1 MNLNR
6 KNRFFKRKKFRR
18 LLHTLACIPAFNEE
32 GVIGKLVK
40 KTLSYVDSV
49 VVCDDGSSDNT
60 AKEAEN
66 SGAHVIVHDENKGK
80 GSALKSLFEHAK
92 HSTADIIVTI
102 DGDGQF
108 LPEEI
113 KKLTKPIIEKTSDIV
128 VGYRFDDQTEMP
140 SYRKI
145 GNKILDHATNIIT
158 SLPIRDTQSGFRAYS
173 KKAIELIEFSNDGF
187 TADSEI
193 LINASKHDLRISE
206 EKITVIYDT
215 GRRTSTK
222 NPILHGS
229 SVLGSLI
236 EMILVKH
243 PLKYLGV
250 PGLVVLICGILL
262 SSYTISVFN
271 ETQLLPIPFALVS
284 IGILLLGFLL
294 LLSSGI
300 LFAIN
305 RSVFHK

>member
-1 MNLNR
+1 MN
-6 KNRFFKRKKFRR
+6 
-18 LLHTLACIPAFNEE
+18 TLVCIPAFNEE
-32 GVIGKLVK
+32 GAIGKLVK

-60 AKEAEN
+60 TKEAED
-66 SGAHVIVHDENKGK
+66 SGAHVIVHNENRGK
-80 GSALKSLFEHAK
+80 GSALKSLFEHAR
-92 HSTADIIVTI
+92 HSSADIIVTI

-113 KKLTKPIIEKTSDIV
+113 KKLTKPIIENISDVV
-128 VGYRFDDQTEMP
+128 VGYRFDDDTEMP

-145 GNKILDHATNIIT
+145 GNKILDHATNIVSSI
-158 SLPIRDTQSGFRAYS
+158 PIRDTQSGFRAYS

-229 SVLGSLI
+229 GVLGTLI

-243 PLKYLGV
+243 PLKYLGI
-250 PGLVVLICGILL
+250 PGTIIIFCGIML
-262 SSYTISVFN
+262 SFYTISIFN

-284 IGILLLGFLL
+284 VGTLLLGFLL
-294 LLSSGI
+294 LLVSGI

>member
-1 MNLNR
+1 MN
-6 KNRFFKRKKFRR
+6 
-18 LLHTLACIPAFNEE
+18 TLVCIPAFNEE
-32 GVIGKLVK
+32 GAIGKLVR

-66 SGAHVIVHDENKGK
+66 SGAHVIVHDENRGK
-80 GSALKSLFEHAK
+80 GSALKSLFEHAR
-92 HSTADIIVTI
+92 HSSADIIVTI

-113 KKLTKPIIEKTSDIV
+113 KKLTKPIIEKTSDVV
-128 VGYRFDDQTEMP
+128 VGYRFDNDTEMP

-145 GNKILDHATNIIT
+145 GNKILDHATNIAT
-158 SLPIRDTQSGFRAYS
+158 SIPIRDTQSGFRAYS
-173 KKAIELIEFSNDGF
+173 KNAIELIEFSNDGF

-193 LINASKHDLRISE
+193 LIDASKHGLRISE

-243 PLKYLGV
+243 PLKYLGI
-250 PGLVVLICGILL
+250 PGLIVIFCGVLL

-271 ETQLLPIPFALVS
+271 QTALLPIPFALVS
-284 IGILLLGFLL
+284 IGLLLLGFLL
-294 LLSSGI
+294 LMTSGI

-305 RSVFHK
+305 RSIFHK

>member
-1 MNLNR
+1 MMN
-6 KNRFFKRKKFRR
+6 
-18 LLHTLACIPAFNEE
+18 TLVCIPAFNEE
-32 GVIGKLVK
+32 GAIGKLVR

-66 SGAHVIVHDENKGK
+66 SGAHVIVHDENRGK
-80 GSALKSLFEHAK
+80 GSALKSLFEHAR
-92 HSTADIIVTI
+92 HSSADIIVTI

-113 KKLTKPIIEKTSDIV
+113 KKLTKPIIEKTSDVV
-128 VGYRFDDQTEMP
+128 VGYRFDNDTEMP

-145 GNKILDHATNIIT
+145 GNKILDHATNIAT
-158 SLPIRDTQSGFRAYS
+158 SIPIRDTQSGFRAYS
-173 KKAIELIEFSNDGF
+173 KNAIELIEFSNDGF

-193 LINASKHDLRISE
+193 LIDASKHGLRISE

-243 PLKYLGV
+243 PLKYLGI
-250 PGLVVLICGILL
+250 PGLIVIFCGVLL

-271 ETQLLPIPFALVS
+271 QTALLPIPFALVS
-284 IGILLLGFLL
+284 IGLLLLGFLL
-294 LLSSGI
+294 LMTSGI

-305 RSVFHK
+305 RSIFHK

>member
-1 MNLNR
+1 MMN
-6 KNRFFKRKKFRR
+6 
-18 LLHTLACIPAFNEE
+18 TLVCIPAFNEE
-32 GVIGKLVK
+32 GAIGKLVR

-66 SGAHVIVHDENKGK
+66 SGAHVIVHDENRGK
-80 GSALKSLFEHAK
+80 GSALKSLFEHAR
-92 HSTADIIVTI
+92 HSSADIIVTI
-102 DGDGQF
+102 DGDGQL

-128 VGYRFDDQTEMP
+128 VGYRFDNDTEMP

-145 GNKILDHATNIIT
+145 GNKILDHATNIAT
-158 SLPIRDTQSGFRAYS
+158 SIPIRDTQSGFRAYS
-173 KKAIELIEFSNDGF
+173 KNAIELIEFSNDGF

-193 LINASKHDLRISE
+193 LIDASKHGLRISE

-243 PLKYLGV
+243 PLKYLGI
-250 PGLVVLICGILL
+250 PGFVIIFCGILI

-271 ETQLLPIPFALVS
+271 QTALLPIPFALVS
-284 IGILLLGFLL
+284 IGLLLLGFLL
-294 LLSSGI
+294 LMTSGI

-305 RSVFHK
+305 RSIFHK

>member
-1 MNLNR
+1 MMN
-6 KNRFFKRKKFRR
+6 
-18 LLHTLACIPAFNEE
+18 TLVCIPAFNEE
-32 GVIGKLVK
+32 GAIGKLVR

-66 SGAHVIVHDENKGK
+66 SGAHVIVHDENRGK
-80 GSALKSLFEHAK
+80 GSALKSLFEHAR
-92 HSTADIIVTI
+92 HSSADIIVTI

-128 VGYRFDDQTEMP
+128 VGYRFDNDTEMP

-145 GNKILDHATNIIT
+145 GNKILDHATNIAT
-158 SLPIRDTQSGFRAYS
+158 SIPIRDTQSGFRAYS
-173 KKAIELIEFSNDGF
+173 KNAIELIEFSNDGF

-193 LINASKHDLRISE
+193 LIDASKHGLRISE

-243 PLKYLGV
+243 PLKYLGI
-250 PGLVVLICGILL
+250 PGLIVIFCGVLL

-271 ETQLLPIPFALVS
+271 QTALLPIPFALVS
-284 IGILLLGFLL
+284 IGSLLLGFLL
-294 LLSSGI
+294 LMTSGI

-305 RSVFHK
+305 RSIFHK

>member
-1 MNLNR
+1 MMN
-6 KNRFFKRKKFRR
+6 
-18 LLHTLACIPAFNEE
+18 TLVCIPAFNEE
-32 GVIGKLVK
+32 GAIGKLVK

-60 AKEAEN
+60 TKEAED
-66 SGAHVIVHDENKGK
+66 SGAHVIVHNENRGK
-80 GSALKSLFEHAK
+80 GSALKSLFEHAR
-92 HSTADIIVTI
+92 HSSADIIVTI

-113 KKLTKPIIEKTSDIV
+113 KKLTKPIIENISDVV
-128 VGYRFDDQTEMP
+128 VGYRFDDDTEMP

-145 GNKILDHATNIIT
+145 GNKILDHATNIVSSI
-158 SLPIRDTQSGFRAYS
+158 PIRDTQSGFRAYS

-206 EKITVIYDT
+206 EKITVVYDT

-229 SVLGSLI
+229 GVLGSLI

-250 PGLVVLICGILL
+250 PGLIIIFCGIML
-262 SSYTISVFN
+262 SSYTISIFN

-284 IGILLLGFLL
+284 VGILLLGFLL

>member
-1 MNLNR
+1 MN
-6 KNRFFKRKKFRR
+6 
-18 LLHTLACIPAFNEE
+18 TLVCIPAFNEE
-32 GVIGKLVK
+32 GAIGKLVK

-60 AKEAEN
+60 TKEAED
-66 SGAHVIVHDENKGK
+66 SGAHVIVHNENKGK
-80 GSALKSLFEHAK
+80 GSALKSLFEHAR
-92 HSTADIIVTI
+92 HSSADIIVTI

-113 KKLTKPIIEKTSDIV
+113 KKLTKPIIEKTSDVV
-128 VGYRFDDQTEMP
+128 VGYRFDNDTEMP

-145 GNKILDHATNIIT
+145 GNKILDHATNIAT
-158 SLPIRDTQSGFRAYS
+158 SIPIRDTQSGFRAYS
-173 KKAIELIEFSNDGF
+173 KNAIELIEFSNDGF

-193 LINASKHDLRISE
+193 LIDASKHGLRISE

-243 PLKYLGV
+243 PLKYLGI
-250 PGLVVLICGILL
+250 PGLIVIFCGVLL

-271 ETQLLPIPFALVS
+271 QTALLPIPFALVS
-284 IGILLLGFLL
+284 IGSLLLGFLL
-294 LLSSGI
+294 LMTSGI

-305 RSVFHK
+305 RSIFHK

>member
-1 MNLNR
+1 MMN
-6 KNRFFKRKKFRR
+6 
-18 LLHTLACIPAFNEE
+18 TLVCIPAFNEE
-32 GVIGKLVK
+32 GAIGKLVR

-66 SGAHVIVHDENKGK
+66 SGAHVIVHDENRGK

-92 HSTADIIVTI
+92 HSSADIIVTI

-128 VGYRFDDQTEMP
+128 VGYRFDNDTEMP

-145 GNKILDHATNIIT
+145 GNKILDHATNIAT
-158 SLPIRDTQSGFRAYS
+158 SIPIRDTQSGFRAYS
-173 KKAIELIEFSNDGF
+173 KNAIELIEFSNDGF

-193 LINASKHDLRISE
+193 LIDASKHGLRISE

-243 PLKYLGV
+243 PLKYLGI
-250 PGLVVLICGILL
+250 PGLIVIFCGVLL

-271 ETQLLPIPFALVS
+271 QTALLPIPFALVS
-284 IGILLLGFLL
+284 IGLLLLGFLL
-294 LLSSGI
+294 LMTSGI

-305 RSVFHK
+305 RSIFHK

>member
-1 MNLNR
+1 MMN
-6 KNRFFKRKKFRR
+6 
-18 LLHTLACIPAFNEE
+18 TLVCIPAFNEE
-32 GVIGKLVK
+32 GAIGKLVR

-66 SGAHVIVHDENKGK
+66 SGAHVIVHDENRGK
-80 GSALKSLFEHAK
+80 GSALKSLFEHAR
-92 HSTADIIVTI
+92 HSSADIIVTI

-128 VGYRFDDQTEMP
+128 VGYRFDNDTEMP

-145 GNKILDHATNIIT
+145 GNKILDHATNIAT
-158 SLPIRDTQSGFRAYS
+158 SIPIRDTQSGFRAYS
-173 KKAIELIEFSNDGF
+173 KNAIELIEFSNDGF

-193 LINASKHDLRISE
+193 LIDASKHGLRISE

-243 PLKYLGV
+243 PLKYLGI
-250 PGLVVLICGILL
+250 PGFVIIFCGILI

-271 ETQLLPIPFALVS
+271 QTALLPIPFALVS
-284 IGILLLGFLL
+284 IGLLLLGFLL
-294 LLSSGI
+294 LMTSGI

-305 RSVFHK
+305 RSIFHK

>member
-1 MNLNR
+1 MN
-6 KNRFFKRKKFRR
+6 
-18 LLHTLACIPAFNEE
+18 TLVCIPAFNEE
-32 GVIGKLVK
+32 GAIGKLVR

-66 SGAHVIVHDENKGK
+66 SGAHVIVHDENRGK
-80 GSALKSLFEHAK
+80 GSALKSLFEHAR
-92 HSTADIIVTI
+92 HSSADIIITI

-128 VGYRFDDQTEMP
+128 VGYRFDNDTEMP

-145 GNKILDHATNIIT
+145 GNKILDHATNIAT
-158 SLPIRDTQSGFRAYS
+158 SIPIRDTQSGFRAYS
-173 KKAIELIEFSNDGF
+173 KNAIELIEFSNDGF

-193 LINASKHDLRISE
+193 LIDASKHGLRISE

-243 PLKYLGV
+243 PLKYLGI
-250 PGLVVLICGILL
+250 PGFVIIFCGVLL

-271 ETQLLPIPFALVS
+271 QTALLPIPFALVS
-284 IGILLLGFLL
+284 IGSLLLGFLL
-294 LLSSGI
+294 LMTSGI

-305 RSVFHK
+305 RSIFHK

>member
-1 MNLNR
+1 MN
-6 KNRFFKRKKFRR
+6 
-18 LLHTLACIPAFNEE
+18 TLVCIPAFNED
-32 GVIGKLVK
+32 GAIGKLVR

-66 SGAHVIVHDENKGK
+66 SVAHVIVHDENRGK
-80 GSALKSLFEHAK
+80 GSALKSLFEHAR
-92 HSTADIIVTI
+92 HSSADIIVTI

-113 KKLTKPIIEKTSDIV
+113 KKLTKPIIEKTSDVV
-128 VGYRFDDQTEMP
+128 VGYRFDNDTEMP

-145 GNKILDHATNIIT
+145 GNKILDHATNIAT
-158 SLPIRDTQSGFRAYS
+158 SIPIRDTQSGFRAYS
-173 KKAIELIEFSNDGF
+173 KNAIELIEFSNDGF

-193 LINASKHDLRISE
+193 LIDASKHGLRISE

-243 PLKYLGV
+243 PLKYLGI
-250 PGLVVLICGILL
+250 PGFVIIFCGILI

-271 ETQLLPIPFALVS
+271 QTALLPIPFALVS
-284 IGILLLGFLL
+284 IGLLLLGFLL
-294 LLSSGI
+294 LMTSGI

-305 RSVFHK
+305 RSIFHK

>member
-1 MNLNR
+1 MMMN
-6 KNRFFKRKKFRR
+6 
-18 LLHTLACIPAFNEE
+18 TLVCIPAFNEE
-32 GVIGKLVK
+32 GAIGKLVR

-66 SGAHVIVHDENKGK
+66 SGAHIIVHDENRGK
-80 GSALKSLFEHAK
+80 GSALKSLFEHAR
-92 HSTADIIVTI
+92 HSSADIIVTI

-108 LPEEI
+108 LPEET

-128 VGYRFDDQTEMP
+128 VGYRFDNDTEMP

-145 GNKILDHATNIIT
+145 GNKILDHATNIAT
-158 SLPIRDTQSGFRAYS
+158 SIPIRDTQSGFRAYS
-173 KKAIELIEFSNDGF
+173 KNAIELIEFSNDGF

-193 LINASKHDLRISE
+193 LIDASKHGLRISE

-229 SVLGSLI
+229 NVLGSLI

-243 PLKYLGV
+243 PLKYLGI
-250 PGLVVLICGILL
+250 PGLIVIFCGVLL

-271 ETQLLPIPFALVS
+271 QTALLPIPFALVS
-284 IGILLLGFLL
+284 IGLLLLGFLL
-294 LLSSGI
+294 LMTSGI

-305 RSVFHK
+305 RSIFHK

>member
-1 MNLNR
+1 MMN
-6 KNRFFKRKKFRR
+6 
-18 LLHTLACIPAFNEE
+18 TLVCIPAFNEE
-32 GVIGKLVK
+32 GAIGKLVR

-66 SGAHVIVHDENKGK
+66 SGAHVIVHDENRGK
-80 GSALKSLFEHAK
+80 GSALKSLFEHAR
-92 HSTADIIVTI
+92 HSSADIIVTI

-128 VGYRFDDQTEMP
+128 VGYRFDDDTQMP

-145 GNKILDHATNIIT
+145 GNKILDHATNIAT
-158 SLPIRDTQSGFRAYS
+158 SIPIRDTQSGFRAYS
-173 KKAIELIEFSNDGF
+173 KNAIELIEFSNDGF

-193 LINASKHDLRISE
+193 LIDASKHGLRISE

-243 PLKYLGV
+243 PLKYLGI
-250 PGLVVLICGILL
+250 PGFVIIFCGVLL

-271 ETQLLPIPFALVS
+271 QTALLPIPFALVS
-284 IGILLLGFLL
+284 IGSLLLGFLL
-294 LLSSGI
+294 LMTSGI

-305 RSVFHK
+305 RSIFHK

>member
-1 MNLNR
+1 MMN
-6 KNRFFKRKKFRR
+6 
-18 LLHTLACIPAFNEE
+18 TLVCIPAFNEE
-32 GVIGKLVK
+32 GAIGKLVK

-60 AKEAEN
+60 TKEAED
-66 SGAHVIVHDENKGK
+66 SGAHVIVHNENKGK
-80 GSALKSLFEHAK
+80 GSALKSLFEHAR
-92 HSTADIIVTI
+92 HSSADIIVTI

-113 KKLTKPIIEKTSDIV
+113 KKLTKPIIEKTSDVV
-128 VGYRFDDQTEMP
+128 VGYRFDNDTEMP

-145 GNKILDHATNIIT
+145 GNKILDHATNIAT
-158 SLPIRDTQSGFRAYS
+158 SIPIRDTQSGFRAYS
-173 KKAIELIEFSNDGF
+173 KNAIELIEFSNDGF

-193 LINASKHDLRISE
+193 LIDASKHGLRISE

-243 PLKYLGV
+243 PLKYLGI
-250 PGLVVLICGILL
+250 PGLIVIFCGVLL

-271 ETQLLPIPFALVS
+271 QTALLPIPFALVS
-284 IGILLLGFLL
+284 IGLLLLGFLL
-294 LLSSGI
+294 LMTSGI

-305 RSVFHK
+305 RSIFHK

>member
-1 MNLNR
+1 MN
-6 KNRFFKRKKFRR
+6 
-18 LLHTLACIPAFNEE
+18 TLVCIPAFNEE
-32 GVIGKLVK
+32 GAIGKLVR

-66 SGAHVIVHDENKGK
+66 SGAHVIVHDENRGK
-80 GSALKSLFEHAK
+80 GSALKSLFEHAR
-92 HSTADIIVTI
+92 HSSADIIVTI

-128 VGYRFDDQTEMP
+128 VGYRFDNDTEMP

-145 GNKILDHATNIIT
+145 GNKILDHATNIAT
-158 SLPIRDTQSGFRAYS
+158 SIPIRDTQSGFRAYS
-173 KKAIELIEFSNDGF
+173 KNAIELIEFSNDGF

-193 LINASKHDLRISE
+193 LIDASKHGLRISE

-243 PLKYLGV
+243 PLKYLGI
-250 PGLVVLICGILL
+250 PGLIVIFCGVLL

-271 ETQLLPIPFALVS
+271 QTALLPIPFALVS
-284 IGILLLGFLL
+284 IGLLLLGFLL
-294 LLSSGI
+294 LMTSGI

-305 RSVFHK
+305 RSIFHK

>member
-1 MNLNR
+1 MMN
-6 KNRFFKRKKFRR
+6 
-18 LLHTLACIPAFNEE
+18 TLVCIPAFNEE
-32 GVIGKLVK
+32 GAIGKLVR

-66 SGAHVIVHDENKGK
+66 SGAHVIVHYENMGK
-80 GSALKSLFEHAK
+80 GSALKSLFEHAR
-92 HSTADIIVTI
+92 HSSADIIVTI

-128 VGYRFDDQTEMP
+128 VGYRFDNDTEMP

-145 GNKILDHATNIIT
+145 GNKILDHATNIAT
-158 SLPIRDTQSGFRAYS
+158 SIPIRDTQSGFRAYS
-173 KKAIELIEFSNDGF
+173 KNAIELIEFSNDGF

-193 LINASKHDLRISE
+193 LIDASKHGLRISE

-243 PLKYLGV
+243 PLKYLGI
-250 PGLVVLICGILL
+250 PGFVIIFCGVLL

-271 ETQLLPIPFALVS
+271 QTALLPIPFALVS
-284 IGILLLGFLL
+284 IGSLLLGFLL
-294 LLSSGI
+294 LMTSGI

-305 RSVFHK
+305 RSIFHK

>member
-1 MNLNR
+1 MMNILV
-6 KNRFFKRKKFRR
+6 
-18 LLHTLACIPAFNEE
+18 CIPAFNEE
-32 GVIGKLVK
+32 AAIGKLVK
-40 KTLSYVDSV
+40 KILSYVDSV
-49 VVCDDGSSDNT
+49 AVCDDGSSDNT
-60 AKEAEN
+60 TKEAED
-66 SGAHVIVHDENKGK
+66 SGAHVIVHDENMGK
-80 GSALKSLFEHAK
+80 GSALKSL
-92 HSTADIIVTI
+92 
-102 DGDGQF
+102 
-108 LPEEI
+108 
-113 KKLTKPIIEKTSDIV
+113 IV
-128 VGYRFDDQTEMP
+128 VGYRFDDDTEMP

-145 GNKILDHATNIIT
+145 GNKILDRATNII
-158 SLPIRDTQSGFRAYS
+158 SSIPIRDTQSGFRAYS

-243 PLKYLGV
+243 PLKYLGI
-250 PGLVVLICGILL
+250 PGLIVIFCGVLF

-284 IGILLLGFLL
+284 IAILLLGFLL
-294 LLSSGI
+294 LMSSGI

-305 RSVFHK
+305 RSIFHK

>member
-1 MNLNR
+1 MMN
-6 KNRFFKRKKFRR
+6 
-18 LLHTLACIPAFNEE
+18 TLVCIPAFNEE
-32 GVIGKLVK
+32 GAIGKLVR

-66 SGAHVIVHDENKGK
+66 SGAHVIVHDENRGK
-80 GSALKSLFEHAK
+80 GSALKSLFEHAR
-92 HSTADIIVTI
+92 HSSADIIVTI

-128 VGYRFDDQTEMP
+128 VGYRFDNDTEMP

-145 GNKILDHATNIIT
+145 GNKILDHATNIAT
-158 SLPIRDTQSGFRAYS
+158 SIPIRDTQSGFRAYS
-173 KKAIELIEFSNDGF
+173 KNAIELIEFSNDGF

-193 LINASKHDLRISE
+193 LIDASKHGLRISE

-229 SVLGSLI
+229 NVLGSLI

-243 PLKYLGV
+243 PLKYLGI
-250 PGLVVLICGILL
+250 PGFVIIFCGVLL

-271 ETQLLPIPFALVS
+271 QTALLPIPFALVS
-284 IGILLLGFLL
+284 IGLLLLGFLL
-294 LLSSGI
+294 LMTSGI

-305 RSVFHK
+305 RSIFHK

>member
-1 MNLNR
+1 MMN
-6 KNRFFKRKKFRR
+6 
-18 LLHTLACIPAFNEE
+18 TLVCIPAFNEE
-32 GVIGKLVK
+32 GAIGKLVR

-66 SGAHVIVHDENKGK
+66 SGAHVIVHDENRGK
-80 GSALKSLFEHAK
+80 GSALKSLFEHAR
-92 HSTADIIVTI
+92 HSSADIIVTI

-128 VGYRFDDQTEMP
+128 VGYRFDNDTEMP

-145 GNKILDHATNIIT
+145 GNKILDHATNII
-158 SLPIRDTQSGFRAYS
+158 SSIPIRDTQSGFRAYS

-193 LINASKHDLRISE
+193 LIDASKHGLRISE

-243 PLKYLGV
+243 PLKYLGI
-250 PGLVVLICGILL
+250 PGLIVIFCGVLL

-271 ETQLLPIPFALVS
+271 QTALLPIPFALVS
-284 IGILLLGFLL
+284 IGLLLLGFLL
-294 LLSSGI
+294 LMTSGI

-305 RSVFHK
+305 RSIFHK

>member
-1 MNLNR
+1 MMN
-6 KNRFFKRKKFRR
+6 
-18 LLHTLACIPAFNEE
+18 TLVCIPAFNEE
-32 GVIGKLVK
+32 GAIGKLVR

-66 SGAHVIVHDENKGK
+66 SGAHVIVHDENRGK
-80 GSALKSLFEHAK
+80 GSALKSLFEHAR
-92 HSTADIIVTI
+92 HSSADIIITI

-113 KKLTKPIIEKTSDIV
+113 KKLTKPIIEKTSDVV
-128 VGYRFDDQTEMP
+128 VGYRFDNDTEMP

-145 GNKILDHATNIIT
+145 GNKILDHATNIAT
-158 SLPIRDTQSGFRAYS
+158 SIPIRDTQSGFRAYS
-173 KKAIELIEFSNDGF
+173 KNAIELIEFSNDGF

-193 LINASKHDLRISE
+193 LIDASKHGLRISE

-243 PLKYLGV
+243 PLKYLGI
-250 PGLVVLICGILL
+250 PGFVIIFCGVLL

-271 ETQLLPIPFALVS
+271 QTALLPIPFALVS
-284 IGILLLGFLL
+284 IGSLLLGFLL
-294 LLSSGI
+294 LMTSGI

-305 RSVFHK
+305 RSIFHK

>member
-1 MNLNR
+1 MMN
-6 KNRFFKRKKFRR
+6 
-18 LLHTLACIPAFNEE
+18 TLVCIPAFNEE
-32 GVIGKLVK
+32 GAIGKLVR

-66 SGAHVIVHDENKGK
+66 SGAHVIVHDENRGK
-80 GSALKSLFEHAK
+80 GSALKSLFEHAR
-92 HSTADIIVTI
+92 HSSADIIVTI

-113 KKLTKPIIEKTSDIV
+113 KKLTKPIIEKTSDVV
-128 VGYRFDDQTEMP
+128 VGYRFDNDTEMP

-145 GNKILDHATNIIT
+145 GNKILDHATNIAT
-158 SLPIRDTQSGFRAYS
+158 SIPIRDTQSGFRAYS
-173 KKAIELIEFSNDGF
+173 KNAIELIEFSNDGF

-193 LINASKHDLRISE
+193 LIDASKHGLRISE

-243 PLKYLGV
+243 PLKYLGI
-250 PGLVVLICGILL
+250 PGFVIIFCGILI

-271 ETQLLPIPFALVS
+271 QTALLPIPFALVS
-284 IGILLLGFLL
+284 IGLLLLGFLL
-294 LLSSGI
+294 LMTSGI

-305 RSVFHK
+305 RSIFHK

>member
-1 MNLNR
+1 MN
-6 KNRFFKRKKFRR
+6 
-18 LLHTLACIPAFNEE
+18 TLVCIPAFNEE
-32 GVIGKLVK
+32 GAIGKLVR

-66 SGAHVIVHDENKGK
+66 SGAHVIVHDENRGK
-80 GSALKSLFEHAK
+80 GSALKSLFEHAR
-92 HSTADIIVTI
+92 HSSADIIITI

-128 VGYRFDDQTEMP
+128 VGYRFDNDTEMP

-145 GNKILDHATNIIT
+145 GNKILDHATNIAT
-158 SLPIRDTQSGFRAYS
+158 SIPIRDTQSGFRAYS
-173 KKAIELIEFSNDGF
+173 KNAIELIEFSNDGF

-193 LINASKHDLRISE
+193 LIDASKHGLRISE

-243 PLKYLGV
+243 PLKYLGI
-250 PGLVVLICGILL
+250 PGLIVIFCGVLL

-271 ETQLLPIPFALVS
+271 QTALLPIPFALVS
-284 IGILLLGFLL
+284 IGSLLLGFLL
-294 LLSSGI
+294 LMTSGI

-305 RSVFHK
+305 RSIFHK

>member
-1 MNLNR
+1 MN
-6 KNRFFKRKKFRR
+6 
-18 LLHTLACIPAFNEE
+18 TLVCIPAFNEE
-32 GVIGKLVK
+32 GAIGKLVR

-66 SGAHVIVHDENKGK
+66 SGAHVIVHDENRGK
-80 GSALKSLFEHAK
+80 GSALKSLFEHAR
-92 HSTADIIVTI
+92 HSSADIIITI

-128 VGYRFDDQTEMP
+128 VGYRFDNDTEMP

-145 GNKILDHATNIIT
+145 GNKILDHATNIAT
-158 SLPIRDTQSGFRAYS
+158 SIPIRDTQSGFRAYS
-173 KKAIELIEFSNDGF
+173 KNAIELIEFSNDGF

-193 LINASKHDLRISE
+193 LIDASKHGLRISE

-243 PLKYLGV
+243 PLKYLGI
-250 PGLVVLICGILL
+250 PGLIVIFCGVLL

-271 ETQLLPIPFALVS
+271 QTALLPIPFALVS
-284 IGILLLGFLL
+284 IGLLLLGFLL
-294 LLSSGI
+294 LMTSGI

-305 RSVFHK
+305 RSIFHK

>member
-1 MNLNR
+1 MN
-6 KNRFFKRKKFRR
+6 
-18 LLHTLACIPAFNEE
+18 TLVCIPAFNEE
-32 GVIGKLVK
+32 GAIGKLVR

-66 SGAHVIVHDENKGK
+66 SGAHVIVHDENRGK
-80 GSALKSLFEHAK
+80 GSALKSLFKHAR
-92 HSTADIIVTI
+92 HSSADIIITI

-108 LPEEI
+108 MPEEI

-128 VGYRFDDQTEMP
+128 VGYRFDNDTEMP

-145 GNKILDHATNIIT
+145 GNKILDHATNIAT
-158 SLPIRDTQSGFRAYS
+158 SIPIRDTQSGFRAYS
-173 KKAIELIEFSNDGF
+173 KNAIELIEFSNDGF

-193 LINASKHDLRISE
+193 LIDASKHGLRISE

-243 PLKYLGV
+243 PLKYLGI
-250 PGLVVLICGILL
+250 PGLVVIFCGILL

-271 ETQLLPIPFALVS
+271 QTALLPIPFALVS
-284 IGILLLGFLL
+284 IGLLLLGFLL
-294 LLSSGI
+294 LMSSGI

-305 RSVFHK
+305 RSIFHK

>member
-1 MNLNR
+1 MN
-6 KNRFFKRKKFRR
+6 
-18 LLHTLACIPAFNEE
+18 TLVCIPAFNEE
-32 GVIGKLVK
+32 GAIGKLVR

-66 SGAHVIVHDENKGK
+66 SGAHVIVHDENRGK
-80 GSALKSLFEHAK
+80 GSALKSLFEHAR
-92 HSTADIIVTI
+92 HSSADIIVTI

-113 KKLTKPIIEKTSDIV
+113 KKLTKPIIEKTSDVV
-128 VGYRFDDQTEMP
+128 VGYRFDNDTEMP

-145 GNKILDHATNIIT
+145 GNKILDHATNIAT
-158 SLPIRDTQSGFRAYS
+158 SIPIRDTQSGFRAYS
-173 KKAIELIEFSNDGF
+173 KNAIELIEFSNDGF

-193 LINASKHDLRISE
+193 LIDASKHGLRISE

-243 PLKYLGV
+243 PLKYLGI
-250 PGLVVLICGILL
+250 PGFVIIFCGVLL

-271 ETQLLPIPFALVS
+271 QTALLPIPFALVS
-284 IGILLLGFLL
+284 IGLLLLGFLL
-294 LLSSGI
+294 LMTSGI

-305 RSVFHK
+305 RSIFHK

>member
-1 MNLNR
+1 MMN
-6 KNRFFKRKKFRR
+6 
-18 LLHTLACIPAFNEE
+18 TLVCIPAFNEE
-32 GVIGKLVK
+32 GAIGKLVR

-66 SGAHVIVHDENKGK
+66 SGAHVIVHDENRGK
-80 GSALKSLFEHAK
+80 GSALKSLFEHAR
-92 HSTADIIVTI
+92 HSSADIIVTI

-113 KKLTKPIIEKTSDIV
+113 KKLTKPIIEKTSDVV
-128 VGYRFDDQTEMP
+128 VGYRFDNDTEMP

-145 GNKILDHATNIIT
+145 GNKILDHATNIAT
-158 SLPIRDTQSGFRAYS
+158 SIPIRDTQSGFRAYS
-173 KKAIELIEFSNDGF
+173 KNAIELIEFSNDGF

-193 LINASKHDLRISE
+193 LIDASKHGLRISE

-229 SVLGSLI
+229 NVLGSLI

-243 PLKYLGV
+243 PLKYLGI
-250 PGLVVLICGILL
+250 PGLIVIFCGILL

-271 ETQLLPIPFALVS
+271 QTALLPIPFALVS
-284 IGILLLGFLL
+284 IGLLLLGFLL
-294 LLSSGI
+294 LMTSGI

-305 RSVFHK
+305 RSIFHK

>member
-1 MNLNR
+1 MMN
-6 KNRFFKRKKFRR
+6 
-18 LLHTLACIPAFNEE
+18 TLVCIPAFNEE
-32 GVIGKLVK
+32 GAIGKLVK

-60 AKEAEN
+60 TKEAED
-66 SGAHVIVHDENKGK
+66 SGAHVIVHNENRGK
-80 GSALKSLFEHAK
+80 GSALKSLFEHAR
-92 HSTADIIVTI
+92 HSSADIIVTI

-113 KKLTKPIIEKTSDIV
+113 KKLTKPIIENISDVV
-128 VGYRFDDQTEMP
+128 VGYRFDDDTEMP

-145 GNKILDHATNIIT
+145 GNKILDHATNIVSSI
-158 SLPIRDTQSGFRAYS
+158 PIRDTQSGFRAYS

-206 EKITVIYDT
+206 EKITVVYDT

-229 SVLGSLI
+229 GVLGSLI

-250 PGLVVLICGILL
+250 PGLIIIFCGIIL
-262 SSYTISVFN
+262 SSYTISIFN

-284 IGILLLGFLL
+284 VGILLLGFLL

>member
-1 MNLNR
+1 MMNILV
-6 KNRFFKRKKFRR
+6 
-18 LLHTLACIPAFNEE
+18 CIPAFNEE
-32 GVIGKLVK
+32 AAIGKLVK
-40 KTLSYVDSV
+40 KILSYVDSV
-49 VVCDDGSSDNT
+49 AVCDDGSSDNT
-60 AKEAEN
+60 TKEAED
-66 SGAHVIVHDENKGK
+66 SGAHVIVHDENMGK
-80 GSALKSLFEHAK
+80 GSALKSLFEYAK
-92 HSTADIIVTI
+92 HSSSDIIVTI

-128 VGYRFDDQTEMP
+128 VGYRFDDDTEMP

-145 GNKILDHATNIIT
+145 GNKILDRATNII
-158 SLPIRDTQSGFRAYS
+158 SSIPIRDTQSGFRAYS

-243 PLKYLGV
+243 PLKYLGI
-250 PGLVVLICGILL
+250 PGLIVIFCGVLF

-284 IGILLLGFLL
+284 IAILLLGFLL
-294 LLSSGI
+294 LMSSGI

-305 RSVFHK
+305 RSIFHK

>member
-1 MNLNR
+1 MMN
-6 KNRFFKRKKFRR
+6 
-18 LLHTLACIPAFNEE
+18 TLVCIPAFNEE
-32 GVIGKLVK
+32 GAIGKLVR

-66 SGAHVIVHDENKGK
+66 SGAHVIVHDENRGK
-80 GSALKSLFEHAK
+80 GSALKSLFEHAR
-92 HSTADIIVTI
+92 HSSADIIVTI

-128 VGYRFDDQTEMP
+128 VGYRFDNDTEMP

-145 GNKILDHATNIIT
+145 GNKILDHATNIAT
-158 SLPIRDTQSGFRAYS
+158 SIPIRDTQSGFRAYS
-173 KKAIELIEFSNDGF
+173 KNAIELIEFSNDGF

-193 LINASKHDLRISE
+193 LIDASKHGLRISE

-243 PLKYLGV
+243 PLKYLGI
-250 PGLVVLICGILL
+250 PGLIVIFCGVLL

-271 ETQLLPIPFALVS
+271 QTALLPIPFALVS
-284 IGILLLGFLL
+284 IGLLLLGFLL
-294 LLSSGI
+294 LMMSGI

-305 RSVFHK
+305 RSISHK

>member
-1 MNLNR
+1 MN
-6 KNRFFKRKKFRR
+6 
-18 LLHTLACIPAFNEE
+18 TLVCIPAFNEE
-32 GVIGKLVK
+32 GAIGKLVR

-66 SGAHVIVHDENKGK
+66 SGAHVIVHDENRGK
-80 GSALKSLFEHAK
+80 GSALKSLFEHAR
-92 HSTADIIVTI
+92 HSSADIIVTI

-113 KKLTKPIIEKTSDIV
+113 KKLTKPIIEKTSDVV
-128 VGYRFDDQTEMP
+128 VGYRFDNDTEMP

-145 GNKILDHATNIIT
+145 GNKILDHATNIAT
-158 SLPIRDTQSGFRAYS
+158 SIPIRDTQSGFRAYS
-173 KKAIELIEFSNDGF
+173 KNAIELIEFSNDGF

-193 LINASKHDLRISE
+193 LIDASKHGLRISE

-229 SVLGSLI
+229 NVLGSLI

-243 PLKYLGV
+243 PLKYLGI
-250 PGLVVLICGILL
+250 PGFVIIFCGVLL

-271 ETQLLPIPFALVS
+271 QTALLPIPFALVS
-284 IGILLLGFLL
+284 IGSLLLGFLL
-294 LLSSGI
+294 LMTSGI

-305 RSVFHK
+305 RSIFHK

>member
-1 MNLNR
+1 MMN
-6 KNRFFKRKKFRR
+6 
-18 LLHTLACIPAFNEE
+18 TLVCIPAFNEE
-32 GVIGKLVK
+32 GAIGKLVR

-66 SGAHVIVHDENKGK
+66 SGAHVIVHDENRGK
-80 GSALKSLFEHAK
+80 GSALKSLFEHAR
-92 HSTADIIVTI
+92 HSSADIIITI

-113 KKLTKPIIEKTSDIV
+113 KKLTKPIIEKTSDVV
-128 VGYRFDDQTEMP
+128 VGYRFDNDTEMP

-145 GNKILDHATNIIT
+145 GNKILDHATNIATSIT
-158 SLPIRDTQSGFRAYS
+158 IRDTQSGFRAYS
-173 KKAIELIEFSNDGF
+173 KNAIELIEFSNDGF

-193 LINASKHDLRISE
+193 LIDASKHGLRISE

-229 SVLGSLI
+229 NVLGSLI

-243 PLKYLGV
+243 PLKYLGI
-250 PGLVVLICGILL
+250 PGLIVIFCGILL

-271 ETQLLPIPFALVS
+271 QTALLPIPFALVS
-284 IGILLLGFLL
+284 IGLLLLGFLL
-294 LLSSGI
+294 LMTSGI

-305 RSVFHK
+305 RSIFHK

>member
-1 MNLNR
+1 MMN
-6 KNRFFKRKKFRR
+6 
-18 LLHTLACIPAFNEE
+18 TLVCIPAFNEE
-32 GVIGKLVK
+32 GAIGKLVR

-66 SGAHVIVHDENKGK
+66 SGAHVIVHDENRGK
-80 GSALKSLFEHAK
+80 GSSLKSLFEHAR
-92 HSTADIIVTI
+92 HSSADIIVTI

-128 VGYRFDDQTEMP
+128 VGYRFDNDTEMP

-145 GNKILDHATNIIT
+145 GNKILDHATNIAT
-158 SLPIRDTQSGFRAYS
+158 SIPIRDTQSGFRAYS
-173 KKAIELIEFSNDGF
+173 KNAIELIEFSNDGF

-193 LINASKHDLRISE
+193 LIDASKHGLRISE

-243 PLKYLGV
+243 PLKYLGI
-250 PGLVVLICGILL
+250 PGLIVIFCGVLL

-271 ETQLLPIPFALVS
+271 QTALLPIPFALVS
-284 IGILLLGFLL
+284 IGLLLLGFLL
-294 LLSSGI
+294 LMTSGI

-305 RSVFHK
+305 RSIFHK